1 MEVVKR
7 SYRSPRRREQA
18 EATRRLILQAALE
31 LFTEQGFAE
40 TSIRAVAERADVS
53 DQTIYKTFGDKV
65 GLLYHA
71 ALEYIA
77 TGGGGEEAEFLAALA
92 AEPDPIERIRMATRS
107 SRQLWETGALE
118 LDLLVSRG
126 EVRDPRLAELQR
138 RSLDYALETNR
149 AICAVLFPDG
159 LRHAGYSV
167 DDIAAFIT
175 AIDSGPVISRL
186 RSLGWSM
193 DRWEAWAVELL
204 ALFLDPGI
212 VDAA

>member
-1 MEVVKR
+1 MEAVKR

-18 EATRRLILQAALE
+18 EATRRLILGAALE
-31 LFTEQGFAE
+31 LFTERGFAE

-53 DQTIYKTFGDKV
+53 DQTIYKAYGDKV
-65 GLLYHA
+65 GLLY
-71 ALEYIA
+71 
-77 TGGGGEEAEFLAALA
+77 LAALT
-92 AEPDPIERIRMATRS
+92 AEPDPIERIRMAARS

-126 EVRDPRLAELQR
+126 GVRDLRLDEIQR
-138 RSLDYALETNR
+138 RSLAYELETNR
-149 AICAVLFPDG
+149 AICAVLFSDDV
-159 LRHAGYSV
+159 RRAGYSV

-193 DRWEAWAVELL
+193 DRWEAWAAELL
-204 ALFLDPGI
+204 ILFLDPRI
-212 VDAA
+212 VDAAS